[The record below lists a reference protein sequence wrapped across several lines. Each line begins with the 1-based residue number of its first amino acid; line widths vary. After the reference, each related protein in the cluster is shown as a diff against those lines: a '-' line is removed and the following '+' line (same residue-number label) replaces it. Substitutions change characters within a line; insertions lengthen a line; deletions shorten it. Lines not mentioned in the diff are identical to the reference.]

1 MGSSLKM
8 TRRDEYLQYLKSTD
22 WKEQRVVALERTS
35 GFCQYCGGVASQVHH
50 VKYPKQFGE
59 EHPHSL
65 IPVCERCHNISHGVQ
80 KMEPLSN
87 VEILNEISPNG
98 ARLNYLLSGMR
109 VYASAKSWARALQI
123 PDTLHGWF
131 ETGLARIAI
140 IKKDLAGGSLEM
152 SFQNKTVYRWPAVAE
167 QLRVFDREWHKNQQF
182 RGSSKLEQK
191 ELQQFYENYD
201 RLVSWGYDLQ
211 ERALSSSLNVTN
223 DRKAPVT
230 QEALIETVKQAV
242 APRLHAHDEKLHEH
256 DIVIEELKEATPMFR
271 DKDEFITVK
280 QAVSEQAL
288 DSNLMP
294 RYPHSRETLPGLA
307 GQMLKEKGVE
317 QGESEITR
325 LDGQSIS
332 TEVRTYRRRDI
343 YEVLAQIV
351 QNKQR
356 GLPL

>member
-8 TRRDEYLQYLKSTD
+8 TKRDEYLQYLKSTD

-140 IKKDLAGGSLEM
+140 IKKDLA
-152 SFQNKTVYRWPAVAE
+152 
-167 QLRVFDREWHKNQQF
+167 
-182 RGSSKLEQK
+182 SS
-191 ELQQFYENYD
+191 
-201 RLVSWGYDLQ
+201 
-211 ERALSSSLNVTN
+211 
-223 DRKAPVT
+223 
-230 QEALIETVKQAV
+230 
-242 APRLHAHDEKLHEH
+242 
-256 DIVIEELKEATPMFR
+256 
-271 DKDEFITVK
+271 
-280 QAVSEQAL
+280 
-288 DSNLMP
+288 
-294 RYPHSRETLPGLA
+294 TL
-307 GQMLKEKGVE
+307 
-317 QGESEITR
+317 
-325 LDGQSIS
+325 
-332 TEVRTYRRRDI
+332 
-343 YEVLAQIV
+343 
-351 QNKQR
+351 
-356 GLPL
+356 